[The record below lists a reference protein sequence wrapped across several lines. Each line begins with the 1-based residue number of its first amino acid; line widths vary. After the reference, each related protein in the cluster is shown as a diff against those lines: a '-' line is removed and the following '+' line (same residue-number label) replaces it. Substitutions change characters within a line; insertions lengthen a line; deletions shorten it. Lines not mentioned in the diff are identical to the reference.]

1 MGRPAKFFLLVL
13 APALA
18 VLLAWLGLKTLQT
31 NLLGWFLMLTG
42 LAYVFGMVIVFFV
55 RREGFW
61 DSQLGGK
68 AVEEEHKDYSFWLI
82 ALAMAAVF
90 YLSPLEYLYFSA
102 ILMRKAWMPIAGVAL
117 VALGTGLFIWARRTL
132 GANYSG
138 HVSVRSDQKLVQSG
152 PYRFIRHPAYLG
164 YLGMALGISLGYS
177 SIAGVGAIVVLFLPS
192 LVYRINVEERL
203 LSKYFGESY
212 RTYADTSKKI
222 IPGIW

>member
-1 MGRPAKFFLLVL
+1 MGRFAKVFLLVL

-18 VLLAWLGLKTLQT
+18 VLLAWLGLETLPT
-31 NLLGWFLMLTG
+31 NPLGWFLLLTG
-42 LAYVFGMVIVFFV
+42 LVYAIGTVIAFFV
-55 RREGFW
+55 RRERFW
-61 DSQLGGK
+61 DSQLTGK
-68 AVEEEHKDYSFWLI
+68 AVEEETRDYSFWLI

-90 YLSPLEYLYFSA
+90 YLSPLEYLYFFA
-102 ILMRKAWMPIAGVAL
+102 ILTRDAWMPIAGVAL
-117 VALGTGLFIWARRTL
+117 VVLGTGLFIWARRTL

-177 SIAGVGAIVVLFLPS
+177 SLAGVGAIALLFLPS
-192 LVYRINVEERL
+192 LVYRIDVEERL
-203 LSKYFGESY
+203 LSKYFGDSY
-212 RTYADTSKKI
+212 RVYADVTKRL